1 MDTSKL
7 QWGIIGTGGS
17 AKVFAGALKESAT
30 GELLGVA
37 SRAQETA
44 DAFGEEFGVPRR
56 YSSYEAMLADPE
68 IAAVYISLPNHM
80 HSDWAVKCAEASKQ
94 ILLEKPF
101 ATNVAE
107 LDVAV
112 EAARAHDVF
121 LMEAFMYRCHP
132 QTAKLYELIAEKA
145 IGEVRMIQTH
155 FGFNM
160 GPQYD
165 NIRLQNG
172 AAGGGIMD
180 VGCYCGS
187 LARLLAG
194 AALGR
199 PFADPVKVRGT
210 AVIGATSRVDEW
222 ATAALE
228 FEGGVLA
235 NLTCG
240 AEVAVESSARIWGSS
255 GHILVPNPWFPGKG
269 ENKIILKRD
278 GEGTQE
284 LVVHCDR
291 ALYTIEADVV
301 AQNLAARQA
310 PHPCM
315 TWDDSRGNQKL
326 LDAWRAEIGL
336 VFDRE
341 R

>member
-1 MDTSKL
+1 MNKL
-7 QWGIIGTGGS
+7 QWGIIGTGKI
-17 AKVFAGALKESAT
+17 AQTFAGALKEAAT

-56 YSSYEAMLADPE
+56 YSSYEAMLAD
-68 IAAVYISLPNHM
+68 ADVRAVYISLPNHL
-80 HSDWAVKCAEASKQ
+80 HSEWVVKCAEAGKQ
-94 ILLEKPF
+94 ILVEKPF

-107 LDVAV
+107 LTVALD
-112 EAARAHDVF
+112 AARAHDVF

-132 QTAKLYELIAEKA
+132 QTAKLYELISAKA

-155 FGFNM
+155 FGYNM

-165 NIRLQNG
+165 NIRLQNA
-172 AAGGGIMD
+172 AAGGAIMD
-180 VGCYCGS
+180 VGCYCAS
-187 LARLLAG
+187 LARLVAG
-194 AALGR
+194 AALGQ
-199 PFADPVKVRGT
+199 PFAEPVKVRGT
-210 AVIGATSRVDEW
+210 AVIGETSRVDEW

-228 FEGGVLA
+228 FEGGILA

-240 AEVAVESSARIWGSS
+240 AQVNMDATARIWGSA
-255 GHILVPNPWFPGKG
+255 GHILVPHPWFPGKG
-269 ENKIILKRD
+269 ENKIILKRE

-284 LVVHCDR
+284 VNVHSDR

-310 PHPCM
+310 PHPAM
-315 TWDDSRGNQKL
+315 TWDDSRGNQAL
-326 LDAWRAEIGL
+326 LDAWRAEVGL
-336 VFDRE
+336 VFDGE